1 MSNFRFKTKNL
12 CDFSLR
18 INMTLTDEE
27 LEAVVPCNLF
37 IVETQ
42 DNKET
47 TLYYRV
53 IDGNDYESMVFPIWS
68 DEKQLDVNW
77 CPGERVDNN
86 TWKVDIERE
95 QYVDPNNIMIHV
107 YATDTL
113 GTQKLLEGVNYNL
126 GDMQ

>member
-1 MSNFRFKTKNL
+1 
-12 CDFSLR
+12 
-18 INMTLTDEE
+18 MTLTDEE